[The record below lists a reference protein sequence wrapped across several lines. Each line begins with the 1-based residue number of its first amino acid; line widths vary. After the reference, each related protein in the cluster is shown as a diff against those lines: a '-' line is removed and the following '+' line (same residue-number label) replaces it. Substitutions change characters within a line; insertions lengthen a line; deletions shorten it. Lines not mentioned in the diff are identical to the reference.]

1 LTIAAL
7 SLCGFSE
14 LGEMTK
20 KFCNKKANL
29 SRTTSLQAYHSAR
42 TFDSIHGIRQ
52 LQNRLS
58 AG

>member
-7 SLCGFSE
+7 SFCGFSE

-20 KFCNKKANL
+20 EFCNKKAKL
-29 SRTTSLQAYHSAR
+29 SRTTSLQGITAR
-42 TFDSIHGIRQ
+42 ALFDSIHDIRQ